1 MRDIFSEIWNSVRRN
16 KLRTCLTG
24 FAVAWGIF
32 MLIVLLGAG
41 NGLINAILQGSEGVS
56 LNTMTVS
63 GGVTSKPY
71 GGLSEGR
78 SITLEA
84 SDMDVFESESLGE
97 NVDEVMSSIYY
108 NGTAVFGK
116 NSASSCLVYGV
127 YPGYLGVDGI
137 KISSGRFI
145 NETDLEQRRK
155 TAVFSD
161 RLAEM
166 LLGDGRAAEELVGKD
181 VRIDHANYKVVGI
194 SKTDM
199 SSYSQ
204 TIYVPFSTVLILNA
218 RGNDVDEI
226 TFTFH
231 GLETEAEN
239 EAFMDR
245 VRAAV
250 NTRHNAAPDDRS
262 AVWIWNTFLEKMQI
276 DKALGMVT
284 TGLWVIGLLTLLSG
298 IVGVSNIM
306 LITVKERTH
315 EFGIRKSIGARPWHI
330 TRLILSES
338 IVITA
343 FFGYIGM
350 AAGMFACEVLDR
362 YVANNAMEVL
372 GESVMIFVNPTVGL
386 DVALQATLLLVVAGT
401 VAGLFPARKAAKVR
415 PIEALRVE

>member
-1 MRDIFSEIWNSVRRN
+1 M
-16 KLRTCLTG
+16 
-24 FAVAWGIF
+24 
-32 MLIVLLGAG
+32 
-41 NGLINAILQGSEGVS
+41 
-56 LNTMTVS
+56 
-63 GGVTSKPY
+63 
-71 GGLSEGR
+71 
-78 SITLEA
+78 
-84 SDMDVFESESLGE
+84 
-97 NVDEVMSSIYY
+97 
-108 NGTAVFGK
+108 
-116 NSASSCLVYGV
+116 
-127 YPGYLGVDGI
+127 
-137 KISSGRFI
+137 
-145 NETDLEQRRK
+145 
-155 TAVFSD
+155 
-161 RLAEM
+161 
-166 LLGDGRAAEELVGKD
+166 
-181 VRIDHANYKVVGI
+181 
-194 SKTDM
+194 
-199 SSYSQ
+199 
-204 TIYVPFSTVLILNA
+204 
-218 RGNDVDEI
+218 
-226 TFTFH
+226 
-231 GLETEAEN
+231 
-239 EAFMDR
+239 
-245 VRAAV
+245 
-250 NTRHNAAPDDRS
+250 
-262 AVWIWNTFLEKMQI
+262 WIWNTFLEKMQI